1 MKFTKIMASI
11 CLTTAVCMPAF
22 SQAASMDTDISNL
35 QREWGRINYQV
46 SGKDAKLQA
55 LHDLEKNAEEVTA
68 ANPNRPEPMIWE
80 GIILSTDAGTVKG
93 LSALGTVKKARAL
106 FEKAIQLNPAA
117 LNGSAQASLGVLYYQ
132 VPGWPVSFG
141 DNKKAEKYLQDA
153 LKIDPTGID
162 PNYFYGDFLLKN
174 GRYEEAA
181 KYLNAALQA
190 PARPNRQVADA
201 GRRNEAKQALARAQK
216 GLGK

>member
-1 MKFTKIMASI
+1 MKFTKIMAGM
-11 CLTTAVCMPAF
+11 CLTTAVCMPVF

-153 LKIDPTGID
+153 LKINPTGID